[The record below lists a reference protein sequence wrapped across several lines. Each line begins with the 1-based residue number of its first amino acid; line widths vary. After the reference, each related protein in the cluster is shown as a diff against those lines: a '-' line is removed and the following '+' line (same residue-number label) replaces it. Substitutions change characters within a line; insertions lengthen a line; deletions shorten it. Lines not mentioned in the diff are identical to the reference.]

1 MNEAFVTF
9 QGWVGNEVVHRET
22 QQGTVANLRVGS
34 TPRIRKRNGEWV
46 DGPTSWFSVT
56 CWRTLADHVRDS
68 VRKGDPVLVHGRL
81 RADVWERADGQS
93 SVTYVVDATYV
104 GHDLNRG
111 TAVFVEGPAARPH
124 RHRRRDRPRREGDRA
139 RVGQRPAAADQLR
152 GAAGGAR
159 PGGVRGR
166 HPGSGGGGPIPPI
179 SWGRPAAVGS
189 RHG

>member
-22 QQGTVANLRVGS
+22 PQGNVANFRVGS
-34 TPRIRKRNGEWV
+34 TPRIRRRSGEWV

-68 VRKGDPVLVHGRL
+68 VRKGEPVLVHGRL
-81 RADVWERADGQS
+81 RTDVWEREDGQS

-111 TAVFVEGPAARPH
+111 TAAFVKAIRPE
-124 RHRRRDRPRREGDRA
+124 RPDVEEETEHVMKEIIHDGTADLPQLDSFGQQRTSPG
-139 RVGQRPAAADQLR
+139 RVA
-152 GAAGGAR
+152 
-159 PGGVRGR
+159 
-166 HPGSGGGGPIPPI
+166 
-179 SWGRPAAVGS
+179 
-189 RHG
+189 